1 MRLPTLTP
9 CFYQIPSWIAW
20 QNKDIKFHLLSIHR
34 RGGKD
39 VTHFSQTVC
48 DAVTHGG
55 IHYYLF
61 PTATWAVRAIWDN
74 RFEIDGEMKS
84 FIDWCI
90 PKGVEYVTN
99 KKEYSIT
106 FPHNNAMI
114 RLGGTDDLSFVGQ
127 GGASYTLSEFSL
139 HKKQVTGYI
148 LPIVRQADAPL
159 RMNGTLRGRDNH
171 LWELL
176 ETNKDNPAWFT
187 QWLRPQQTKC
197 YCWVDDE
204 FNINPELLERIGEK
218 APNGTPIFN
227 VADDIRSGAISHAFA
242 MQEFLNEPILA
253 SEHGY
258 FTREYK
264 IAQGEGRIMADVPYD
279 RNLPVFTFW
288 DLGKGTSDKS
298 TDAMVC
304 WFLQFPDND
313 YPSPKKVH
321 VIDCHHSRGKDWAY
335 YAQMLNQKGYWYGN
349 HFAPWDIQSGKAG
362 WGMKTNLDLARE
374 RGLNFVPVKRTP
386 AVYNDIELMRR
397 WFSDFYFSD
406 NHEVVKGA
414 EMIAS
419 YHEKLNKD
427 GVGTGKPEHDA
438 SSNYADGFRCFIRAK
453 DLEMITPS
461 NERSNGFA
469 WADNINLSGYFD

>member
-1 MRLPTLTP
+1 
-9 CFYQIPSWIAW
+9 
-20 QNKDIKFHLLSIHR
+20 
-34 RGGKD
+34 
-39 VTHFSQTVC
+39 
-48 DAVTHGG
+48 
-55 IHYYLF
+55 
-61 PTATWAVRAIWDN
+61 
-74 RFEIDGEMKS
+74 
-84 FIDWCI
+84 
-90 PKGVEYVTN
+90 
-99 KKEYSIT
+99 
-106 FPHNNAMI
+106 
-114 RLGGTDDLSFVGQ
+114 
-127 GGASYTLSEFSL
+127 
-139 HKKQVTGYI
+139 
-148 LPIVRQADAPL
+148 
-159 RMNGTLRGRDNH
+159 
-171 LWELL
+171 
-176 ETNKDNPAWFT
+176 
-187 QWLRPQQTKC
+187 
-197 YCWVDDE
+197 
-204 FNINPELLERIGEK
+204 
-218 APNGTPIFN
+218 
-227 VADDIRSGAISHAFA
+227 
-242 MQEFLNEPILA
+242 
-253 SEHGY
+253 
-258 FTREYK
+258 
-264 IAQGEGRIMADVPYD
+264 MADVPYD

-304 WFLQFPDND
+304 WFLQFPDSD

-321 VIDCHHSRGKDWAY
+321 VIDCHHSRGQDWAY

-406 NHEVVKGA
+406 KHEVVKGA

-427 GVGTGKPEHDA
+427 GLGTGKPEHDA

-461 NERSNGFA
+461 SERSNGFG